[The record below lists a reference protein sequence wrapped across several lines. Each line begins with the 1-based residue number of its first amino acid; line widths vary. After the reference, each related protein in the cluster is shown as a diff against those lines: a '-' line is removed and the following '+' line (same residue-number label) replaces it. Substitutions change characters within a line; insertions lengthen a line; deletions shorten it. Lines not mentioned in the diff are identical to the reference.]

1 MAYDPFAPNKK
12 DNKVTYANVYD
23 ETDVNLSG
31 AEENNEISQLEAG
44 LAGIASGILKIPEGF
59 VSLGAELM
67 DATGMSENSAAQVEQ
82 FFDKINVFE
91 EIADQK
97 AAGKITEALIQIG
110 VPAGIG
116 AKIATKLATK
126 ALQAKKAGT
135 YVNLKGKNVR
145 KGMEKVY
152 KLNDK
157 ARVARFGAAVVG
169 GAAGEVFVGDAE
181 KIGTF
186 GDAFD
191 IGPTQLNLDESEDP
205 KEDAARKLLN
215 RVKFGADSV
224 LYFPFI
230 YGGTKLVGKV
240 AKYGK
245 ELAFSSS
252 KINKTIDNAAGV
264 FRPTSNKPEAMFL
277 AKNAENARKASD
289 ANFAMEQV
297 KRIDKEVGKMFPSVK
312 SFFNKTLRED
322 NKKGQAQFYKDLKEL
337 MFEGDLSKNV
347 GNTKIYKKVQKQ
359 MTDGGLNSKSQKI
372 IFDAIY
378 NSRKQFSTL
387 LNTIREGSTA
397 KVMLPKD
404 LRKMPG
410 LMGDRIKMMI
420 GNTYKIFQN
429 PYVDALSG
437 YKPAEEAIDN
447 VKALLKR
454 HAAKHGRDL
463 TDDQLTYRVNEIL
476 DTAVKF
482 TPKTQLPS
490 FKMTDVTMAAKTPD
504 ITKSFV
510 QILSKENKNGVPA
523 TEIVG
528 KGSKVF
534 RELFGYVDDARES
547 IYSGMGLLSNLARR
561 SEFIDDVLKA
571 NDEAIKNNT
580 RRLFYADKNEAIK
593 QLGAGGL
600 NKIVAL
606 DDALEGMF
614 KNGVL
619 VNRLK
624 GLHTTEEIANSFE
637 AVNNISKFFVGPY
650 DNKVAKKASD
660 AYKYLFLYP
669 KAGAQVAKTVLS
681 PTTHIRN
688 FLSASAFSLA
698 NGTLFTN
705 PKLVKEAVAKSLKS
719 IQLGVRSP
727 EAMKEYRELLELGVV
742 NSNTKMGDYQAL
754 LRDIDLNPD
763 GGWSTNTFK
772 RMLQKLSRLTEPAQA
787 AYTAEDD
794 VYKIY
799 NFWVERQRLANA
811 YEKAG
816 IKMTDRQ
823 LKEEAA
829 DIVRNTVPNY
839 AYVSD
844 LVKALRSTP
853 FGNFASFPT
862 AIMNSAVGIGSR
874 IRKEM
879 KHSKPTVKSSMSP
892 IVFEKGKGFVKND
905 NPLYSI
911 GFKRLLG
918 SAAAFGSIGV
928 GLGKGYQSIFG
939 TTNEQEE
946 ALERWVAP
954 FEKGDK
960 KFISYD
966 IDPETGKKKYYYQ
979 NWSNN
984 NAYDYLEQPFRS
996 MLRAVQEGI
1005 ETEDQLM
1012 KGFIKGIS
1020 DAFNRAREPFTSESI
1035 APEAIIDIVIRG
1047 GVTDTGTKLYTD
1059 ATPVPDKMRIIME
1072 HLLETQIPFSK
1083 SQLSR
1088 IYYAAKGLP
1097 DPKGN
1102 IFDLEK
1108 ELPGLL
1114 GWRLIEINPVKGLG
1128 FKITQLDKD
1137 SRDAVREFTG
1147 GDTRL
1152 LSSPTDRE
1160 EVLRQFFIANKALF
1174 EAQQGMHLDL
1184 KAANQFDVE
1193 DEQLAEVF
1201 VQRNISGKEY
1211 GPLFEGQFRPY
1222 IPSNSIIQ
1230 KFYDKSQEFS
1240 AVNPMYT
1247 NPLED
1252 AFPQLR
1258 EMIEAFQG
1266 ADLSKAFPFKLSDFG
1281 LEALDKKIQMPS
1293 GSFDPFS
1300 SLPMPSANVI
1310 QTSQL
1315 QAPGNMNQGL
1325 TPIENALL
1333 SEEEKAIK
1341 LRQRGLA

>member
-12 DNKVTYANVYD
+12 DNKVTYANIYD

-44 LAGIASGILKIPEGF
+44 LAGVASGILKIPEGF

-67 DATGMSENSAAQVEQ
+67 DATGMSENAAAQVEQ

-245 ELAFSSS
+245 DLAFSSS

-404 LRKMPG
+404 LQKMPG

-437 YKPAEEAIDN
+437 YKPTEEAIDN

-561 SEFIDDVLKA
+561 TEFIDDVLKA
-571 NDEAIKNNT
+571 NDDALAQGN
-580 RRLFYADKNEAIK
+580 RQLFYLDKNEAIK

-606 DDALEGMF
+606 DDVLADMF
-614 KNGVL
+614 NNGVL

-637 AVNNISKFFVGPY
+637 AVNNISRFFIGPY
-650 DNKVAKKASD
+650 DNKVAQKASD

-874 IRKEM
+874 IRKEIV
-879 KHSKPTVKSSMSP
+879 HSKPTIGPSYTPLVM
-892 IVFEKGKGFVKND
+892 EKGKGLVKND
-905 NPLYSI
+905 NPLYGI

-918 SAAAFGSIGV
+918 SAAAFGSLGV
-928 GLGKGYQSIFG
+928 GIGKGYQSIFG

-966 IDPETGKKKYYYQ
+966 TDPKTGKKKYYYQ

-984 NAYDYLEQPFRS
+984 NAYDYLEQPFRT
-996 MLRAVQEGI
+996 MLRSVQEGI
-1005 ETEDQLM
+1005 ETDDQLM
-1012 KGFIKGIS
+1012 TGFIKGIS

-1047 GVTDTGTKLYTD
+1047 GVTDTGKKLYTD

-1193 DEQLAEVF
+1193 DDQLAEVF
-1201 VQRNISGKEY
+1201 VKRNISGKEY

-1222 IPSNSIIQ
+1222 VPSNSIIQ
-1230 KFYDKSQEFS
+1230 KFYEKSQEFS

>member
-12 DNKVTYANVYD
+12 DNKVTYANIYD

-44 LAGIASGILKIPEGF
+44 LAGVASGILKIPEGF

-67 DATGMSENSAAQVEQ
+67 DATGMSENAAAQVEQ

-191 IGPTQLNLDESEDP
+191 IGPTQLNLDESEDS

-245 ELAFSSS
+245 DLAFSSS

-359 MTDGGLNSKSQKI
+359 MTDGGLNSKSQKV

-437 YKPAEEAIDN
+437 YKPTEEAIDN

-561 SEFIDDVLKA
+561 TEFIDDVLKA
-571 NDEAIKNNT
+571 NDDALAQGN
-580 RRLFYADKNEAIK
+580 RQLFYLDKNEAIK

-606 DDALEGMF
+606 DDVLADMF
-614 KNGVL
+614 NNGVL

-637 AVNNISKFFVGPY
+637 AVNNISRFFIGPY
-650 DNKVAKKASD
+650 DNKVAQKASD

-966 IDPETGKKKYYYQ
+966 TDPETGKKKYYYQ

-984 NAYDYLEQPFRS
+984 NAYDYLEQPFRT
-996 MLRAVQEGI
+996 MLRSVQEGI
-1005 ETEDQLM
+1005 ETDDQLM
-1012 KGFIKGIS
+1012 TGFIKGIS

-1035 APEAIIDIVIRG
+1035 APEAIIDIVIRD
-1047 GVTDTGTKLYTD
+1047 GVTDTGKKLYTD

-1152 LSSPTDRE
+1152 LSSPTNRE

-1193 DEQLAEVF
+1193 DDQLAEVF
-1201 VQRNISGKEY
+1201 VKRNISGKEY

-1222 IPSNSIIQ
+1222 VPSNSIIQ
-1230 KFYDKSQEFS
+1230 KFYEKSQEFS
-1240 AVNPMYT
+1240 AADPMYT

>member
-12 DNKVTYANVYD
+12 DNKVTYANIYD

-44 LAGIASGILKIPEGF
+44 LAGVASGVLKIPEGF

-67 DATGMSENSAAQVEQ
+67 DATGMSENAAAQVEQ

-245 ELAFSSS
+245 ELALSSS
-252 KINKTIDNAAGV
+252 IINKRIDQAAGV
-264 FRPTSNKPEAMFL
+264 FRPTGNKPTEMFL

-359 MTDGGLNSKSQKI
+359 MTDGGLNSKSQKV

-437 YKPAEEAIDN
+437 YKPTEEAIDN

-561 SEFIDDVLKA
+561 TEFIDDVLKA
-571 NDEAIKNNT
+571 NDDALAQGN
-580 RRLFYADKNEAIK
+580 RQLFYLDKNEAIK

-606 DDALEGMF
+606 DDVLADMF
-614 KNGVL
+614 NNGVL

-637 AVNNISKFFVGPY
+637 AVNNISRFFIGPY
-650 DNKVAKKASD
+650 DNKVAQKASD

-874 IRKEM
+874 IMKEM

-966 IDPETGKKKYYYQ
+966 TDPKTGKKKYYYQ

-984 NAYDYLEQPFRS
+984 NAYDYLEQPFRT
-996 MLRAVQEGI
+996 MLRSVQEGI
-1005 ETEDQLM
+1005 ETDDQLM
-1012 KGFIKGIS
+1012 TGFIKGIS

-1047 GVTDTGTKLYTD
+1047 GVTDTGKKLYTD

-1193 DEQLAEVF
+1193 DDQLAEVF
-1201 VQRNISGKEY
+1201 VKRNISGKEY

-1222 IPSNSIIQ
+1222 VPSNSIIQ
-1230 KFYDKSQEFS
+1230 KFYEKSQEFS
-1240 AVNPMYT
+1240 AADPMYT